1 MGEKVKTI
9 YHWKGKKLMKFKS
22 TGHFRSKRAFW
33 LWEFFFIVLLEYF
46 VCFLRMRNTLGCEP
60 IIRANK
66 KIKLKNPEQ
75 GGNDWWSHIC
85 QEGESEIWN
94 QETHKNMWLWA
105 RRWAQHPLSMR
116 KGSRE
121 MLIYSRCGVRLT
133 TDRSPNI
140 LS

>member
-9 YHWKGKKLMKFKS
+9 YHWKGRNWWNSSQRGISGQKGLF
-22 TGHFRSKRAFW
+22 GY
-33 LWEFFFIVLLEYF
+33 ENFFIVLLEYF